1 MAPNQQLPK
10 APTRNL
16 KFVIKYIKETARF
29 DTLLFCPNQGFFDV
43 FCCFFRY
50 VPIDSYHQ
58 LQITTNYNSFLHY
71 VVIYRYISD
80 INILCS
86 IHCKRMSL
94 LNVVSYVFIN
104 VFYLV
109 LFCIHVCVDVIK
121 KTYFLW
127 LAKFWGATS
136 ASALQKFYFAFRS
149 FNFCLSRFILK

>member
-121 KTYFLW
+121 KHIFFVARQILGRTIGIGI
-127 LAKFWGATS
+127 AKM
-136 ASALQKFYFAFRS
+136 LL
-149 FNFCLSRFILK
+149 CLSKF